1 MADTIS
7 ASQGP
12 RNPRLKPE
20 LLNKQQVS
28 ASESTITTHL
38 KPPYGDDCAHGGQR
52 NEAGVD

>member
-38 KPPYGDDCAHGGQR
+38 KPPYGDDCAHGGAHGGQR
-52 NEAGVD
+52 